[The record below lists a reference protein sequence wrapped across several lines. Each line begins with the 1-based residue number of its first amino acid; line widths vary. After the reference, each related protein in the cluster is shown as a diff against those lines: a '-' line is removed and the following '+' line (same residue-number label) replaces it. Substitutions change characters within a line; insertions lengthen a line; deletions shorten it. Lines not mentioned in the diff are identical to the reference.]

1 MRPRH
6 LRLIAPGLLALG
18 LAACGESGPG
28 SSMNG
33 LPRTGPRD
41 GSGPGVTA
49 LEPAEL
55 ERFRG
60 ANPGHQLVYAPAYSH
75 VYTSDE
81 GRPFLLAATLSIR
94 NLDPDRPI
102 VIDAVR
108 YHNSAGKLIREPLP
122 KPVRLA
128 PLAASEFF
136 VAEEETG
143 GGSGAG
149 FVVEVH
155 RHPDATAPLVQTVLI
170 GTARTQGISFVC
182 DGRVIRDL
190 TPPPTAPLLDKNPT
204 TGR

>member
-1 MRPRH
+1 MRSHH
-6 LRLIAPGLLALG
+6 LRLLIPGLLLLG
-18 LAACGESGPG
+18 LGACGESGPG
-28 SSMNG
+28 ASGTG
-33 LPRTGPRD
+33 LPRTAPRD

-55 ERFRG
+55 ERFRQE
-60 ANPGHQLVYAPAYSH
+60 NPSHQLVYAPAYSH

-94 NLDPDRPI
+94 NLDPQRPI

-108 YHNSAGKLIREPLP
+108 YHDSAGKVLREPLP
-122 KPVRLA
+122 KPIQLA

-149 FVVEVH
+149 FVVEMH
-155 RHPDATAPLVQTVLI
+155 RHHASVAPLVQTVLI

-182 DGRVIRDL
+182 DGRVIQDL
-190 TPPPTAPLLDKNPT
+190 GPASMAPLLDKNPT